1 MKTKKLLA
9 ILCIISATL
18 SGCFLAS
25 FGPLPMDVNRK
36 TDYMEYPGGGLI
48 MDCRGSPLSKNSEK
62 TDYFWDKI
70 IYRMEPFILFV
81 KMERL
86 IYQVKNPKF
95 K

>member
-62 TDYFWDKI
+62 TDYFWDKNNLPHGT
-70 IYRMEPFILFV
+70 IYFVCKDGKAYLPGKEPKV
-81 KMERL
+81 
-86 IYQVKNPKF
+86 
-95 K
+95 